1 MAQEELESY
10 RLDRIKVMDVALNTG
25 SYNSVLSITVQDS
38 DLRSTSTLLFQCQ
51 EVGVRSNN
59 HHHPRPNPM
68 NNYFTPAPVRPRSR
82 TCAGS
87 GQETATAGEVPGVL
101 LMPAHRTSS
110 TDSLSIS

>member
-51 EVGVRSNN
+51 EVGAERLKTSLEK
-59 HHHPRPNPM
+59 
-68 NNYFTPAPVRPRSR
+68 AL
-82 TCAGS
+82 
-87 GQETATAGEVPGVL
+87 EEEVEQ
-101 LMPAHRTSS
+101 R
-110 TDSLSIS
+110 